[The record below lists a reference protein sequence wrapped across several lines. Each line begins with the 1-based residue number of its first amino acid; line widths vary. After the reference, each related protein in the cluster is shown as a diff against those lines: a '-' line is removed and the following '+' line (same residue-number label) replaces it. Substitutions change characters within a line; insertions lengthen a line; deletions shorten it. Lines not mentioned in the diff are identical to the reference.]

1 MGPRCPSVCV
11 WTFCGQVYPDV
22 AVNME
27 VSAVGSYFHLT
38 PAWPNFYVEIINQLT
53 TQNGQRIQQILDSAV
68 KEVRRASRAATSL
81 FIIINF
87 QIFLM
92 D

>member
-38 PAWPNFYVEIINQLT
+38 PAWPNFYVEIINQWT
-53 TQNGQRIQQILDSAV
+53 TQNVQR
-68 KEVRRASRAATSL
+68 RTSRAATSL